1 VKKNSGNNEGIP
13 DSIMKQND
21 SIKTQVPQLE
31 EYLSELMM
39 VELLMIFDRKIVEN
53 TTTTITAT
61 TKKENDDLIIRT
73 RV

>member
-1 VKKNSGNNEGIP
+1 VVKKNSGNNEGIP

-39 VELLMIFDRKIVEN
+39 VELL
-53 TTTTITAT
+53 
-61 TKKENDDLIIRT
+61 
-73 RV
+73 